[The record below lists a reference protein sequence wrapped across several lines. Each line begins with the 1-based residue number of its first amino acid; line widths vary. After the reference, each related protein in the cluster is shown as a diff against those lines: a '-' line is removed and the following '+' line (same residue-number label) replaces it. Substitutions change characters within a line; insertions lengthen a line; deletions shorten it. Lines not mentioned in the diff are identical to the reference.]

1 MDGERQ
7 IAEEVETQLR
17 KTLDMYEQSGAAKS
31 FEKFFFGKKFCDPFG
46 QQLDRENAAKAH
58 LENDISRTTE
68 VCLTE
73 VGCRGVFFCLLL
85 FYLLF
90 FISHFWQ

>member
-7 IAEEVETQLR
+7 IADEVEGQLR
-17 KTLDMYEQSGAAKS
+17 KTLDMYEQ
-31 FEKFFFGKKFCDPFG
+31 
-46 QQLDRENAAKAH
+46 QLDRENAAKTH

-73 VGCRGVFFCLLL
+73 VGCHCDGFILLCHRSRQTRVQYNL
-85 FYLLF
+85 PNYMTQPLIEHVKFKLV
-90 FISHFWQ
+90 

>member
-7 IAEEVETQLR
+7 IADEVESQLR
-17 KTLDMYEQSGAAKS
+17 KTLDLYE
-31 FEKFFFGKKFCDPFG
+31 
-46 QQLDRENAAKAH
+46 QQLDRENAAKTH

-73 VGCRGVFFCLLL
+73 VGCRLRFFL
-85 FYLLF
+85 FCFVLHCRDQ
-90 FISHFWQ
+90 I

>member
-7 IAEEVETQLR
+7 IADEVESQLR
-17 KTLDMYEQSGAAKS
+17 KTLDLYE
-31 FEKFFFGKKFCDPFG
+31 
-46 QQLDRENAAKAH
+46 QQLDRENAAKTH

-73 VGCRGVFFCLLL
+73 VGCHLRFFFVL
-85 FYLLF
+85 FCFAL
-90 FISHFWQ
+90 